1 MGKTPDAVVQRWV
14 GNKHRRPAL
23 AVKHG
28 KGYKIINEEDF
39 DAETMELF
47 EGKLKPH
54 NPNETAEEVKAK
66 ATEES
71 RVAFELEKAQI
82 EAEAAQKAAEAA
94 EERLKGI
101 QADAEAKVKIAQSK
115 AAAAAAAQLAA
126 EPEAQDAP
134 PAPAKR
140 GRTGVSAKAK

>member
-1 MGKTPDAVVQRWV
+1 MAETPQAVVTRWV
-14 GNKHRRPAL
+14 GNKHRRPSV

-28 KGYKIINEEDF
+28 SKGYKIINEEDF

-47 EGKLKPH
+47 VGKLKPH

-66 ATEES
+66 ATEEG
-71 RVAFELEKAQI
+71 RLAFELEKAQI
-82 EAEAAQKAAEAA
+82 ESGAAQKAAEVA
-94 EERLKGI
+94 EERLKAI
-101 QADAEAKVKIAQSK
+101 QADAEAKIKIAQSK

-134 PAPAKR
+134 PAPPKR
-140 GRTGVSAKAK
+140 GRTGKAK